1 MRRRLS
7 RQLPAAPPST
17 VSVAAARARVPAAM
31 GVAVPAASI
40 SVIVA
45 DSRSRG
51 GEGGAVVAH
60 PVAVCILV
68 AWAVAVVACP
78 VAVGISIVG
87 TGGCPCRR
95 GGGRPGRDGGRRARC
110 RCGARARRSVGA
122 PRSGCGQLRG
132 GDGESAYHECGGRC
146 DGEAFADVLAH
157 IHHPLGR
164 GKTSDGLP
172 LSITRAAGTHPCTGA
187 HLFCACSFQRGRLA
201 PCPRGSLT
209 RPASNRRVKRRP
221 LSTFSVRL
229 CRRARWQVRRRV
241 HYRVHCR
248 AFCRGTGT

>member
-51 GEGGAVVAH
+51 GEGGAVVAR

-68 AWAVAVVACP
+68 ARAVAVVAYP
-78 VAVGISIVG
+78 VAVSISIVG
-87 TGGCPCRR
+87 TGGCPCRC
-95 GGGRPGRDGGRRARC
+95 GGGRPGRDGGCRARC
-110 RCGARARRSVGA
+110 RCAAGAHRGAGA
-122 PRSGCGQLRG
+122 PRGGCSQLRG
-132 GDGESAYHECGGRC
+132 GDGKSAYHERGGRC

-157 IHHPLGR
+157 VHHPLGR

-172 LSITRAAGTHPCTGA
+172 LSITRAAGAHPCTGA
-187 HLFCACSFQRGRLA
+187 HLFARVPSSVGASPLVLA
-201 PCPRGSLT
+201 GP
-209 RPASNRRVKRRP
+209 
-221 LSTFSVRL
+221 
-229 CRRARWQVRRRV
+229 
-241 HYRVHCR
+241 
-248 AFCRGTGT
+248 